1 MAEFVSCFYALWYLQ
16 ADEVVK
22 APYLDLIAIQQMY
35 KYRGVTENKEA
46 VNKVIGNLMK
56 HNWYLD
62 STMVPLAL
70 LDEEVPASEKR
81 KIANALLSLNMPHT
95 DRFGYKTEEKEVM
108 DVKDVLTPE
117 LFAEELPSMSSLV
130 NTFSFYMFS
139 LLGFEEERLR
149 GWLVLPPEAWQTQSY
164 TRDLKNLLKPWW

>member
-46 VNKVIGNLMK
+46 VNKIIGNMMK
-56 HNWYLD
+56 HTWYLD

-95 DRFGYKTEEKEVM
+95 DRFGYKTE
-108 DVKDVLTPE
+108 
-117 LFAEELPSMSSLV
+117 
-130 NTFSFYMFS
+130 
-139 LLGFEEERLR
+139 
-149 GWLVLPPEAWQTQSY
+149 
-164 TRDLKNLLKPWW
+164 